1 MKKKIFKVF
10 MGTLI
15 LMIALSGCSVTKKIK
30 QSGADK
36 ATYKFNDPSGNIKL
50 VYTYKNDEILEEV
63 ATYDM
68 IYEERGTT
76 KEEMK
81 DTFKSYMKETEDI
94 DGFENSIKY
103 GDKKAVETIK
113 VDFSKVDIE
122 KLKDVPGFVLVKDA
136 KDKVSMKATDK
147 FLKEEGYTKE
157 K

>member
-1 MKKKIFKVF
+1 MV
-10 MGTLI
+10 T
-15 LMIALSGCSVTKKIK
+15 ALTGCSVTKKIK
-30 QSGADK
+30 ESGADK
-36 ATYKFNDPSGNIKL
+36 ATYKLNDPSGNIKL

-68 IYEERGTT
+68 IYKERGTN

-94 DGFENSIKY
+94 DGFEHSIKY
-103 GDKKAVETIK
+103 GEKKAVETIK

-122 KLKDVPGFVLVKDA
+122 KLEDVPGFILVKDI
-136 KDKVSMKATDK
+136 KGNVSMKETDK
-147 FLKEEGYTKE
+147 FLKEKGYIKE